1 MVKTLTTIFA
11 STAKVG
17 DTQKIKFKNGETYE
31 IVKWDKDVYGFKEA
45 PFYRQM
51 HHTWEHHC
59 WSTSDLKKYLEKWW
73 KENAPDELV
82 ARFKV
87 TIPSA
92 DNVFGDELPDWQ
104 KHKKGETQFAYFKN
118 WRNRLIAL
126 KGEHHTTWWWTKSPY
141 SGHTYFFVFVNTSG
155 ASSNGNASSSFG
167 VVPCF
172 LKK

>member
-1 MVKTLTTIFA
+1 MAKLTTIA
-11 STAKVG
+11 LGTKVG
-17 DTQKIKFKNGETYE
+17 DVTKIKFKNGETYE

-59 WSTSDLKKYLEKWW
+59 WSSSDLKKYLEKWW

-82 ARFKV
+82 ANFNV

-92 DNVFGDELPDWQ
+92 DNVFGNDLPEWQ
-104 KHKKGETQFAYFKN
+104 KHKKGETQFAYFKD

-126 KGEHHTTWWWTKSPY
+126 KGEHHTTWWWTKSPN
-141 SGHTYFFVFVNTSG
+141 SGSTNYFVCVGASG
-155 ASSNGNASSSFG
+155 AVCVNGAYYSNG